1 MMTLSFASPA
11 YENKK
16 KKTRREKFLEEMNRV
31 IPWAELLQIIKGYYP
46 KAGNGRQP
54 MPIERMLRI
63 YFMQQWYGLSDPAM
77 EDALYDIESLRRF
90 AGIDMETDAIPDETT
105 ILNFRHLLE
114 KHELTKQI
122 FEKTQWYLKEKGLL
136 LREGTIVDATII
148 NAPSSTKNRE
158 NARDKE
164 MKQTKKG
171 NQFIVNGVE
180 LWYFGMKAHVGTD
193 TGRGLAHSV
202 VVTDAAVHDSQV
214 MDELLHGEEQ
224 AIYGDRAYTS
234 EKKKA
239 EYEARGIKWC
249 INRKACRHYQLA
261 PEDMEYNH
269 KQSQIRAKGEPAFL
283 VVKHLWHYQK
293 VRYKGLFKNAAQV
306 FSLFALANLYL
317 VRHDLPMT
325 RA

>member
-1 MMTLSFASPA
+1 MKRASFASLV

-16 KKTRREKFLEEMNRV
+16 KKTRREKFLEEMDQV
-31 IPWAELLQIIKGYYP
+31 IPWEEILQLISPYYP
-46 KAGNGRQP
+46 RAGNGRQP
-54 MPIERMLRI
+54 MPLSRMLRI

-77 EDALYDIESLRRF
+77 EDSLYDIESMRRF
-90 AGIDMETDAIPDETT
+90 ADIDLEVDVVPDETT

-114 KHELTKQI
+114 SHNLTKQV
-122 FEKTQWYLKEKGLL
+122 FEKTKQYLAEKGLL

-148 NAPSSTKNRE
+148 NAPSSTKNRDKT
-158 NARDKE
+158 RDKE

-171 NQFIVNGVE
+171 NQ
-180 LWYFGMKAHVGTD
+180 WYFGMKAHVGTD

-224 AIYGDRAYTS
+224 AIYGDKAYAS
-234 EKKKA
+234 EEKKK
-239 EYEARGIKWC
+239 EYEARGIEWC
-249 INRKACRHYQLA
+249 INRKANRGHQLTQKDV
-261 PEDMEYNH
+261 ERNQR
-269 KQSQIRAKGEPAFL
+269 QSQIRAKGEHAFL

-293 VRYKGLFKNAAQV
+293 VRYKGLYKNAVQV

-317 VRHDLPMT
+317 VRYDLRMMG
-325 RA
+325 A